1 MKNAVN
7 STPQNLKNIEAL
19 AIHIDANMRLAQK
32 HKRVCQQMLEQYI
45 KEEYHIVFRRK
56 CYRLRRRNKGYFLL
70 RARCGKLRG

>member
-32 HKRVCQQMLEQYI
+32 HKRVCQQMLEQ
-45 KEEYHIVFRRK
+45 
-56 CYRLRRRNKGYFLL
+56 
-70 RARCGKLRG
+70 

>member
-32 HKRVCQQMLEQYI
+32 HKRVCQQMLTVEEI
-45 KEEYHIVFRRK
+45 KKDEE
-56 CYRLRRRNKGYFLL
+56 LL
-70 RARCGKLRG
+70 RKAESSSSE